1 MATESVTVLKNP
13 IGPARQWF
21 ICLLMC
27 AAALAV
33 AALSGHAP
41 EALFSGGLTIPA
53 QALVGLG
60 LGVAA
65 CINSFIGYKFTAH
78 RPTTQHTI
86 QSYSRL
92 NLAGLNPLWIAL
104 AAGIGEELL
113 FRGALQPV
121 MGIWLSSL
129 IFVLAHTR
137 AYRFTSLS
145 KRTLVQAVGLFAA
158 SLALAAVAKYVG
170 LLAAMILH
178 TAIDVAGLYAVR
190 YASASPAAA

>member
-1 MATESVTVLKNP
+1 MKNS
-13 IGPARQWF
+13 IGPARQWRA
-21 ICLLMC
+21 CLLMC
-27 AAALAV
+27 AAALAI
-33 AALSGHAP
+33 AALSGRP
-41 EALFSGGLTIPA
+41 PRALFSSELTVA
-53 QALVGLG
+53 LQVLVGLG

-113 FRGALQPV
+113 FRGALQPAI
-121 MGIWLSSL
+121 GIWLSSL

-145 KRTLVQAVGLFAA
+145 KRTFVQAVGLFAA
-158 SLALAAVAKYVG
+158 SLVLGAVAKYVG
-170 LLAAMILH
+170 LLSAMILH
-178 TAIDVAGLYAVR
+178 TAIDLAGLYTVR
-190 YASASPAAA
+190 YVSASRPAAA